1 MNFYDGALS
10 VMKKDKSDEQW
21 IEQVLEEYW
30 GGTTMVTRGVSHHL
44 LQYPAW
50 IAKKG
55 DQPSGVLIY
64 RMEQNECEILLL
76 QSFDKYKGVG
86 TQLLSTFLQS
96 VQHEAERIWLITSN
110 DNLDALRFYQ
120 KRHFS
125 LTHVNVGAITRARET
140 KSSIPLT
147 GYYGIP
153 IKDELQLTY
162 DKQ

>member
-10 VMKKDKSDEQW
+10 VMKKDESDEQW

-30 GGTTMVTRGVSHHL
+30 GGTTMVTRGTSHNL

-50 IAKKG
+50 VAKRG

-76 QSFDKYKGVG
+76 QSFDKYKGIG

-125 LTHVNVGAITRARET
+125 LTHVNVDAITRARET
-140 KSSIPLT
+140 KASIPLT